1 MIAVDLFETENGF
14 LVNEANHNMEFGNS
28 IGPSGTDIPGRVIEH
43 LVGIARS

>member
-1 MIAVDLFETENGF
+1 MIAVDLFETDDGL

-28 IGPSGTDIPGRVIEH
+28 IGPSGADIPGKVIEH